1 MFLTVWIFSVFLADI
16 IVDISLSED
25 RKLFIG
31 MISKKATEDDLRMMF
46 SPYGT
51 IEELTILRD
60 SDGKSKGLYSLYST
74 HKQTCNK
81 QVFFVWLSSL
91 FIVIKQDAYFLK
103 YTVLTSFTTLCRLQV
118 IPHFSSGIV
127 ERAKRER
134 A

>member
-1 MFLTVWIFSVFLADI
+1 MFLTVWIFSVFTAHI
-16 IVDISLSED
+16 TVGISLSEE

-74 HKQTCNK
+74 HEQNCNK
-81 QVFFVWLSSL
+81 
-91 FIVIKQDAYFLK
+91 
-103 YTVLTSFTTLCRLQV
+103 
-118 IPHFSSGIV
+118 
-127 ERAKRER
+127 
-134 A
+134 

>member
-1 MFLTVWIFSVFLADI
+1 MFLTVWIFSVVIAHI

-81 QVFFVWLSSL
+81 QVL
-91 FIVIKQDAYFLK
+91 
-103 YTVLTSFTTLCRLQV
+103 
-118 IPHFSSGIV
+118 
-127 ERAKRER
+127 
-134 A
+134 